1 MSEEGVEVP
10 EGAHRGSGEGALGR
24 WIAIFTA
31 IAATL
36 GALIGHQ
43 AEEIANKAILLK
55 NEAVLRKTDAADQ
68 WSYYQAVSTKSHL
81 SELALALEPEER
93 HAALEAS
100 IAKYEQ
106 QKLEIKAAA
115 EKLEADSSRA
125 NESSA
130 ALAVPREKYMYGLAL
145 LQIAISVGSVT
156 VLTGQRWLFFVAL
169 AGGIFGAL
177 TAALAYFAA

>member
-1 MSEEGVEVP
+1 MSEEGVHVP
-10 EGAHRGSGEGALGR
+10 HTAHQGAAEGGLGR
-24 WIAIFTA
+24 WVAIFTA

-81 SELALALEPEER
+81 SELALTLTPEAER
-93 HAALEAS
+93 AALADR
-100 IAKYEQ
+100 IAKYEK
-106 QKLEIKAAA
+106 QKTEIKAAA
-115 EKLEADSSRA
+115 DKLEEDSAKA
-125 NESSA
+125 NASSA

-156 VLTGQRWLFFVAL
+156 VLTGQRWLFFIAL
-169 AGGIFGAL
+169 AGGILGL
-177 TAALAYFAA
+177 VAAGLAYFAP